1 MIDEKESLAIER
13 DEFSLIDEFIE
24 SGSLEYDSIVEGPFK
39 GREIVEKIVS
49 ILSLERVYGLIKRGK
64 LKEIISY
71 SLLSLLTLIV
81 FFPILYALGASFMD
95 SRDIVMGK
103 IIPETFSLANYREL
117 YEKIPMMRFFLNS
130 IGTSLLGMVL
140 QLITCSLSAYAVVF
154 MEFKSKKLV
163 YSTILLSMFI
173 PWEAI
178 FIPNYLTILNMGLLN
193 SKTAVVLPFVTSGLG
208 VFLMVQQ
215 FKGLNKALIEAAKID
230 GCNDLFIY
238 TKIVLP
244 LSKSVL
250 GTWGVF
256 SFLSMW
262 NMYLW
267 PLMTSTRPESRT
279 IQIGLKM
286 MRVQEGV
293 NNYGVLMAGVI
304 MVIVP
309 SLIVLFFGQ
318 KQLQK
323 GMTAGGVKE

>member
-1 MIDEKESLAIER
+1 MIEAKETLVVENEK
-13 DEFSLIDEFIE
+13 LILNDN
-24 SGSLEYDSIVEGPFK
+24 SVLK
-39 GREIVEKIVS
+39 KIFNF
-49 ILSLERVYGLIKRGK
+49 
-64 LKEIISY
+64 KEISVMIKNINIKNIVFY
-71 SLLSLLTLIV
+71 ILLSVMTLII
-81 FFPILYALGASFMD
+81 FFPIFYALGASFME
-95 SRDIVMGK
+95 SKDIVIGK
-103 IIPETFSLANYREL
+103 IIPETISFSNYIEL
-117 YEKIPMMRFFLNS
+117 YEKIPMSKFFFN
-130 IGTSLLGMVL
+130 SLLTSIIGMVM
-140 QLITCSLSAYAVVF
+140 QLLTCSLSAYAVVF
-154 MEFKSKKLV
+154 IEFKSKKLV
-163 YSTILLSMFI
+163 YMTILLSMFI

-178 FIPNYLTILNMGLLN
+178 FIPNYLTILKMGLLN
-193 SKTAVVLPFVTSGLG
+193 TKTAIVLPFITSGLG

-230 GCNDLFIY
+230 GCNDIFIY

-267 PLMTSTRPESRT
+267 PLMSSTRPESRT

-293 NNYGVLMAGVI
+293 NNYGVLMAGVV

-309 SLIVLFFGQ
+309 SLIVLFLGQ
-318 KQLQK
+318 TQLQK
-323 GMTAGGVKE
+323 GLTSGGVKE

>member
-1 MIDEKESLAIER
+1 MIEAKETLVVENEK
-13 DEFSLIDEFIE
+13 LILNDN
-24 SGSLEYDSIVEGPFK
+24 SVLK
-39 GREIVEKIVS
+39 KIFNF
-49 ILSLERVYGLIKRGK
+49 
-64 LKEIISY
+64 KEISVMIKNINTKNIVFY
-71 SLLSLLTLIV
+71 ILLSVMTLII
-81 FFPILYALGASFMD
+81 FFPIFYALGASFME
-95 SRDIVMGK
+95 SKDIVIGK
-103 IIPETFSLANYREL
+103 IIPETISFSNYIEL
-117 YEKIPMMRFFLNS
+117 YEKIPMSKFFFN
-130 IGTSLLGMVL
+130 SLLTSIIGMVM
-140 QLITCSLSAYAVVF
+140 QLLTCSLSAYAVVF
-154 MEFKSKKLV
+154 IEFKSKKLV
-163 YSTILLSMFI
+163 YMTILLSMFI

-178 FIPNYLTILNMGLLN
+178 FIPNYLTILKMGLLN
-193 SKTAVVLPFVTSGLG
+193 TKTAIVLPFITSGLG

-230 GCNDLFIY
+230 GCNDIFIY

-267 PLMTSTRPESRT
+267 PLMSSTRPESRT

-293 NNYGVLMAGVI
+293 NNYGVLMAGVV

-309 SLIVLFFGQ
+309 SLIVLFLGQ
-318 KQLQK
+318 TQLQK
-323 GMTAGGVKE
+323 GLTSGGVKE